1 MPTRRLYVV
10 AYDIRDPTRLRRV
23 LAVVKSWSAGG
34 QKSVHECWLEDAEAE
49 RLIAELEA
57 EIRDDVDSLV
67 VFRPEDP
74 KKTRTLGIA
83 TPPEDRDWF
92 YFD

>member
-10 AYDIRDPTRLRRV
+10 AYDIRDPARLRRV
-23 LAVVKSWSAGG
+23 LQVVKSWSAGG
-34 QKSVHECWLEDAEAE
+34 QKSVHECWLEEGEAE
-49 RLIAELEA
+49 RLIEELEA
-57 EIRDDVDSLV
+57 QVHPEVDSLV

-83 TPPEDRDWF
+83 VPPEDRDWF
-92 YFD
+92 YFA